1 MKSQR
6 TLLITNINVDW
17 GKFDGY
23 PYDDN
28 GGHPDGNLL
37 LPSTPLDESDPGVAE
52 ALAAGAGRMVDAFYY
67 DDAADVNEHLHIRR
81 LLTAEHMAEQE
92 GIVID
97 SDEFVDKLPRLVYTA
112 LAANEDRIGGWAGY
126 GDEVFV
132 IIW

>member
-67 DDAADVNEHLHIRR
+67 D
-81 LLTAEHMAEQE
+81 
-92 GIVID
+92 
-97 SDEFVDKLPRLVYTA
+97 
-112 LAANEDRIGGWAGY
+112 ANEDRIGGWAGY